1 MMLKDNV
8 IYYDSEGKTVDKL
21 DIEQESCIRTI
32 TYCATA
38 VVPDGFTFRFTTFD
52 SFTACSDLSALVCTL
67 EKQEAEGTVENPCGG
82 TLTCPIEVDAV
93 RLIGTARFHINV
105 GDLKPIEGG
114 LKIGEIPC
122 TLASDVSV
130 PVNQVIQT
138 ICKTDMCQE
147 DCIDTI
153 GAFAFAPQVITDA
166 CGRQIVTVRGGL
178 FIRFLGC

>member
-1 MMLKDNV
+1 MMLKNNV
-8 IYYDSEGKTVDKL
+8 VYYDADGKMVDNL
-21 DIEQESCIRTI
+21 DIQQESCDRTI
-32 TYCATA
+32 DYCATA

-52 SFTACSDLSALVCTL
+52 SFTACSDLSELVCTL

-82 TLTCPIEVDAV
+82 TLTCPVEIDAV

-105 GDLKPIEGG
+105 GDLTPIEGG
-114 LKIGEIPC
+114 LQIGDIPC

-130 PVNQVIQT
+130 PVNQVIET
-138 ICKTDMCQE
+138 ICQTE
-147 DCIDTI
+147 DCQRSCFDTV

-178 FIRFLGC
+178 FIRYIGC